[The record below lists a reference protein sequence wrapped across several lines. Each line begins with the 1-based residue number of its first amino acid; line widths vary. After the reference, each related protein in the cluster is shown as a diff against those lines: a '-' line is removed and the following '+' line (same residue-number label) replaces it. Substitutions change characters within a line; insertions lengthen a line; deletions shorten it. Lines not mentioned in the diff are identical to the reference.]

1 MKTPLSHLHDKT
13 GQLKPIKC
21 AATTHAKEKHLD
33 RKVQEI
39 RFGPN
44 EKQQEEHEGGDG
56 DEFCHDRLL

>member
-1 MKTPLSHLHDKT
+1 MKITPLSHLHDKT

-33 RKVQEI
+33 HKVQPI

-44 EKQQEEHEGGDG
+44 KNS
-56 DEFCHDRLL
+56 RKNTKVAMAMNSVM